1 MNTLVLGLAII
12 VAAPAP
18 KEAKKPEPTIL
29 GEWSL
34 ESAVFMGMPLPAP
47 KGRNTINFTPDG
59 KCITFAGDV
68 ATAETASFT
77 HDAKKSPA
85 EIDLI
90 EGKGM
95 TMKGIYKIE
104 GETLT
109 ICIAIDGQRPD
120 KFGANDK
127 FMMMTLKRMK
137 KE

>member
-1 MNTLVLGLAII
+1 MNTLILGLAII

-34 ESAVFMGMPLPAP
+34 ESAVFMGMAMPAP
-47 KGRNTINFTPDG
+47 KGRSTISFMADG
-59 KCITFAGDV
+59 KCIAIEGDG
-68 ATAETASFT
+68 AKPETTTFT

-90 EGKGM
+90 EGKNLRM
-95 TMKGIYKIE
+95 AGIYKIE
-104 GETLT
+104 GDTLT
-109 ICIAIDGQRPD
+109 MCIAIDGQRPD
-120 KFGANDK
+120 KFAANEK
-127 FMMMTLKRMK
+127 CIMMTLKRVK